1 MMRSRALCLSVGIL
15 WCVSR
20 AVSEYS
26 SKADLEYEFG
36 DYRGKWCIDD
46 HGFVYGIGE
55 VYYPSRTACPC
66 TCTEDGPI
74 CIRPKCPRIHPR
86 CTRIKYKSCCPVCE
100 AVSKVCIYGGK
111 TYRPLEEFKLS
122 PCERCRCEPNREV
135 YCTISGCPALH
146 CVDPT
151 FEPNHCCP
159 VCKYG
164 ANCFAGN
171 RVIPAGE
178 RVDIDE
184 RTVCFCTYRDGT
196 WQTHPHASCETRQ
209 NSDNELGGTEAST
222 TQMEEGERESEV
234 EIEWEVE
241 RERERDREQKRERS
255 PRLDFIP

>member
-1 MMRSRALCLSVGIL
+1 MMRPHGLCLSVGIL
-15 WCVSR
+15 WCVSG
-20 AVSEYS
+20 AVAEYS

-55 VYYPSRTACPC
+55 VYYPSPTACPC

-74 CIRPKCPRIHPR
+74 CVRPNCPRIHPR
-86 CTRIKYKSCCPVCE
+86 CTRIKYKTCCPVCE

-111 TYRPLEEFKLS
+111 TYKPLEEFKLS
-122 PCERCRCEPNREV
+122 PCEKCRCEANREV
-135 YCTISGCPALH
+135 YCTVSGCPALH

-159 VCKYG
+159 VCKNG
-164 ANCFAGN
+164 PNCYAGN

-178 RVDIDE
+178 RVSIDE

-196 WQTHPHASCETRQ
+196 WQTHPHATCETRQ
-209 NSDNELGGTEAST
+209 QSDNELGGTEAST
-222 TQMEEGERESEV
+222 TQMEESESEMELDWGTEGNGEREKKT
-234 EIEWEVE
+234 
-241 RERERDREQKRERS
+241 QFS
-255 PRLDFIP
+255 PRLDWIP